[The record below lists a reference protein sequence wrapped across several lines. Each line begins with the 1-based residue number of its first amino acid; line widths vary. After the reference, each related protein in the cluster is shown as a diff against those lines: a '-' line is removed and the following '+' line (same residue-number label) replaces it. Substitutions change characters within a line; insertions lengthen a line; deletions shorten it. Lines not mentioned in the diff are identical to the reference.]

1 MRKERVDILWN
12 SCALGECVSDEERNV
27 DITSIRSDPEIEI
40 PGYSQILDSH
50 SRGEK
55 GGDWTMFVHHQL
67 HTIVLKYPA

>member
-1 MRKERVDILWN
+1 MPLTVQKERVDILWN

-50 SRGEK
+50 SRGRL
-55 GGDWTMFVHHQL
+55 DNVCPPPVTYHS
-67 HTIVLKYPA
+67 T